1 MSSTLMS
8 PSTPSRKPALPVFS
22 AAAMV
27 RLADAVVLMLAKQR
41 SRLAL
46 GQLDDRMLR
55 DIGLVRSEVSFAAER
70 TTQRH
75 TIALG

>member
-8 PSTPSRKPALPVFS
+8 PSTPSRKPALPAFS

-41 SRLAL
+41 SRFAL
-46 GQLDDRMLR
+46 SQLDDRMLR
-55 DIGLVRSEVSFAAER
+55 DIGLDRATAAHEAEQPIWR
-70 TTQRH
+70 
-75 TIALG
+75 

>member
-8 PSTPSRKPALPVFS
+8 PSTNSRKPVV
-22 AAAMV
+22 AAAFSVSALV
-27 RLADAVVLMLAKQR
+27 RLADTVVLMLAKQR

-55 DIGLVRSEVSFAAER
+55 DIGIDRATAVSEAER
-70 TTQRH
+70 S
-75 TIALG
+75 IWK